1 MHSYM
6 LYIQEKTTSCPVRL
20 MEFLT
25 ITRPLVSEHAIPVIA
40 GAALVRMVYFSLLM
54 SRYLYSL

>member
-1 MHSYM
+1 
-6 LYIQEKTTSCPVRL
+6 